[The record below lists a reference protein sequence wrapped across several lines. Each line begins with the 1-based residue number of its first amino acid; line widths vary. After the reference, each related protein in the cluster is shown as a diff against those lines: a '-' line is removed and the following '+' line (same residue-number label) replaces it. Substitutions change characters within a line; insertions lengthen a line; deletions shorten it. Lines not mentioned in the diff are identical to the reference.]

1 MKKENNN
8 QAYYCSHPTYFY
20 AVVGSVVVSRVVAD
34 VEGVSAVGVMLAPV
48 VPLLLLLLLG
58 RSLMR
63 MLWVESLLTLS
74 SPHPAG
80 PAVAEAVADAV
91 AVDLPLPLLAPRPP
105 LQLMVVVV
113 HGVAQCVVEWSDQV
127 PLLVLMMML
136 LLLLRLGVPHT
147 QM

>member
-1 MKKENNN
+1 MRKENNN
-8 QAYYCSHPTYFY
+8 QAYYCPTYFY
-20 AVVGSVVVSRVVAD
+20 AVVGSVVVSHVVAD
-34 VEGVSAVGVMLAPV
+34 VESVSAVGVMVAPV
-48 VPLLLLLLLG
+48 VPLLLLLLLLG

-63 MLWVESLLTLS
+63 MMWVESLLTLS

-80 PAVAEAVADAV
+80 PAVAEAVAVAV

-113 HGVAQCVVEWSDQV
+113 LGVAQCVFEWSDQV
-127 PLLVLMMML
+127 PWLVLMMM
-136 LLLLRLGVPHT
+136 LLLRLGVPHT